1 MCYNVYDAFYSGGDY
16 MKKKK
21 LLIQVAIVTSLFL
34 AAVLIAV
41 EVVLYMSTQ
50 NVYLRSK
57 NEMITRDLKAM
68 SSTVTE
74 TESITTFFDYW
85 KNNKEMIR
93 PFTDEELSQ
102 LTEYWE
108 NTDSSFEWFTPDKP
122 EEYFEGLDPIYMRDL
137 CLSQYDLVV
146 RNLLYKIAEYGYE
159 RYYLLDIGE
168 NSDGTVF
175 TQYSI
180 EEYEYVNSKI
190 DYGLLGSVPDID
202 IYNTDAVKTLRT
214 GEVGDTAFEALKT
227 SDKNPLY
234 AGYILIAS
242 KDDHRYAIC
251 VLYDWSGFQ
260 HKLNDS
266 VLPSVLI
273 SALLIIT
280 ANILLIRFLY
290 VRSIRPVTKIQA
302 SVREYTDSKD
312 TERIVNELAKIKAKN
327 EFGELA
333 ADVSHLADEINR
345 YTTEIAQFAGEKER
359 AAAELEL
366 ATHIQAGS
374 LPSVFPAFPDRN
386 EFDLFASMA
395 PAKEVGGDFYDFFLI
410 DDDHLALAIAD
421 VSGKGIPAALFMMAS
436 KILLDDKAML
446 GGSPAEILEFV
457 NERICSSDN
466 DSMFVTMWLGIL
478 EISTGKLSCSNAGH
492 EYPVIKRAG
501 GDYELFRDKHSP
513 AVGTMSGI
521 PFKSYELT
529 LEKGDALFVYTDGVP
544 EATNSEN
551 ELFGTD
557 RMVEALNSAKDAK
570 PRDLL
575 RTLRASVDAFVGDA
589 PQFDDLTML
598 TLQYFGK

>member
-74 TESITTFFDYW
+74 TKSITTFFDYW
-85 KNNKEMIR
+85 KNNKEKIS

-108 NTDSSFEWFTPDKP
+108 NTDSSFEWFTLDKP

-137 CLSQYDLVV
+137 CLSQYDIVV

-175 TQYSI
+175 TQYSK
-180 EEYEYVNSKI
+180 EEYDGQIGSI

-386 EFDLFASMA
+386 EFDLFASMD
-395 PAKEVGGDFYDFFLI
+395 PAKEVGGDFYDFFMI

-544 EATNSEN
+544 EATNSDN

>member
-1 MCYNVYDAFYSGGDY
+1 
-16 MKKKK
+16 
-21 LLIQVAIVTSLFL
+21 
-34 AAVLIAV
+34 
-41 EVVLYMSTQ
+41 MSTQ

-74 TESITTFFDYW
+74 TKSITTFFDYW
-85 KNNKEMIR
+85 KNNKEKIS

-180 EEYEYVNSKI
+180 EEYEHVNSKI

-386 EFDLFASMA
+386 EFDLFASMD
-395 PAKEVGGDFYDFFLI
+395 PAKEVGGDFYDFFMI

-575 RTLRASVDAFVGDA
+575 RALRASVDAFVGDA

>member
-74 TESITTFFDYW
+74 TKSITTFFDYW
-85 KNNKEMIR
+85 KNNKEKIS

-108 NTDSSFEWFTPDKP
+108 NTDSSFEWFTLDKP

-137 CLSQYDLVV
+137 CLSQYDIVV

-175 TQYSI
+175 TQYSK
-180 EEYEYVNSKI
+180 EEYDGQIGTI

-386 EFDLFASMA
+386 ELDLFASMD

-544 EATNSEN
+544 EATNSDN

>member
-1 MCYNVYDAFYSGGDY
+1 MYDAFYSGGDY

-74 TESITTFFDYW
+74 TKSITTFFDYW
-85 KNNKEMIR
+85 KNNKEKIR

-175 TQYSI
+175 TQYSK
-180 EEYEYVNSKI
+180 EEYDDQNGSI

-280 ANILLIRFLY
+280 ANLLLIRFLY

-374 LPSVFPAFPDRN
+374 LPSVFNAFPDRN
-386 EFDLFASMA
+386 EFDLFASMD
-395 PAKEVGGDFYDFFLI
+395 PAKEVGGDFYDFFMI

-446 GGSPAEILEFV
+446 GGSTAEMLEFV

-513 AVGTMSGI
+513 AIGTMSGI

>member
-1 MCYNVYDAFYSGGDY
+1 

-74 TESITTFFDYW
+74 TKSITTFFDYW
-85 KNNKEMIR
+85 KNNKEKIR

-102 LTEYWE
+102 LVEYWE
-108 NTDSSFEWFTPDKP
+108 NTDSSFEWFTLDKP

-137 CLSQYDLVV
+137 CLSQYDIVV

-175 TQYSI
+175 TQYSK
-180 EEYEYVNSKI
+180 EEYDGQIGSI

-251 VLYDWSGFQ
+251 VLYDWSDFQ

-386 EFDLFASMA
+386 EFDLFASMD
-395 PAKEVGGDFYDFFLI
+395 PAKEVGGDFYDFFMI

-544 EATNSEN
+544 EATNSDN

>member
-1 MCYNVYDAFYSGGDY
+1 

-68 SSTVTE
+68 SDSITE
-74 TESITTFFDYW
+74 TQSITTFFDYW
-85 KNNKEMIR
+85 KNNKEKIC

-102 LTEYWE
+102 LKDFWE
-108 NTDSSFEWFTPDKP
+108 NTDSSFEWFTLDKP
-122 EEYFEGLDPIYMRDL
+122 EEYFESLDPIYMRDL
-137 CLSQYDLVV
+137 CISQYDLVV
-146 RNLLYKIAEYGYE
+146 RNLIYRITEYGYE

-168 NSDGTVF
+168 SSDGTVF
-175 TQYSI
+175 TQYSK
-180 EEYEYVNSKI
+180 EEYYGQNGSI

-312 TERIVNELAKIKAKN
+312 TERITEALAKIKAKN
-327 EFGELA
+327 EFGDLA
-333 ADVSHLADEINR
+333 SDVSRLAEEIGR
-345 YTTEIAQFAGEKER
+345 YTSEIAQLAGEKER

-366 ATHIQAGS
+366 ATRIQTGS
-374 LPSVFPAFPDRN
+374 LPNEFPAFPDRK
-386 EFDLFASMA
+386 EFDLYASMT

-410 DDDHLALAIAD
+410 DDDHLALVIAD
-421 VSGKGIPAALFMMAS
+421 VSGKGVPAALFMMAS
-436 KILLDDKAML
+436 KILLNDKAVL
-446 GGSPAEILEFV
+446 GGSPAEILGFV
-457 NERICSSDN
+457 NERICSGNN
-466 DSMFVTMWLGIL
+466 DSMFVTVWLGIL
-478 EISTGKLSCSNAGH
+478 EISTGKLACSSAGH

-521 PFKSYELT
+521 RFKSYEIVLGA
-529 LEKGDALFVYTDGVP
+529 GDALFVYTDGVP
-544 EATNSEN
+544 EATDSSN

-557 RMVEALNSAKDAK
+557 RMISALNTAKDAGPK
-570 PRDLL
+570 ELL
-575 RTLRASVDAFVGDA
+575 RTVRAAVDGFVGGA

-598 TLQYFGK
+598 TLQYFGKNGKK

>member
-74 TESITTFFDYW
+74 TKSITTFFDYW
-85 KNNKEMIR
+85 KNNKEKIS

-108 NTDSSFEWFTPDKP
+108 NTDSSFEWFTLDKP
-122 EEYFEGLDPIYMRDL
+122 EEYFESLDPIYMRDL

-146 RNLLYKIAEYGYE
+146 RNLIYRITEYGYE

-175 TQYSI
+175 TQYSK
-180 EEYEYVNSKI
+180 EEYDGQIGSI

-251 VLYDWSGFQ
+251 VLYDWSDFQ

-386 EFDLFASMA
+386 EFDLFASMD
-395 PAKEVGGDFYDFFLI
+395 PAKEVGGDFYDFFMI

-544 EATNSEN
+544 EATNSDN

>member
-1 MCYNVYDAFYSGGDY
+1 
-16 MKKKK
+16 MKRKK
-21 LLIQVAIVTSLFL
+21 LLIQVSVVTSLFL

-68 SSTVTE
+68 SDSITE
-74 TESITTFFDYW
+74 TQSITTFFDYW
-85 KNNKEMIR
+85 KNNKEKIC

-102 LTEYWE
+102 LKDFWE
-108 NTDSSFEWFTPDKP
+108 NTDSSFEWFTLDKP
-122 EEYFEGLDPIYMRDL
+122 EEYFESLDPIYMRDL
-137 CLSQYDLVV
+137 CISQYDLVV
-146 RNLLYKIAEYGYE
+146 RNLIYRITEYGYE

-168 NSDGTVF
+168 SSDGTVF
-175 TQYSI
+175 TQYSK
-180 EEYEYVNSKI
+180 EEYYGQNGSI

-214 GEVGDTAFEALKT
+214 GEVGDTAFEALNVK
-227 SDKNPLY
+227 DHGPLY

-273 SALLIIT
+273 SALLVIA

-290 VRSIRPVTKIQA
+290 VRSIRPLTKIQTN
-302 SVREYTDSKD
+302 VREYTDTKD
-312 TERIVNELAKIKAKN
+312 TERITEALAKIKAKN

-333 ADVSHLADEINR
+333 SDVSRLAEEIGR
-345 YTTEIAQFAGEKER
+345 YTSEIAQLAGEKER

-366 ATHIQAGS
+366 ATRIQTGS
-374 LPSVFPAFPDRN
+374 LPNEFPAFPDRK
-386 EFDLFASMA
+386 EFDLYASMT

-410 DDDHLALAIAD
+410 DDDHLALVIAD
-421 VSGKGIPAALFMMAS
+421 VSGKGVPAALFMMAS
-436 KILLDDKAML
+436 KILLNDKAVL
-446 GGSPAEILEFV
+446 GGSPAEILGFV
-457 NERICSSDN
+457 NERICSGNN
-466 DSMFVTMWLGIL
+466 DSMFVTVWLGIL
-478 EISTGKLSCSNAGH
+478 EISTGKLACSNAGH

-521 PFKSYELT
+521 RFKSYEIVLGA
-529 LEKGDALFVYTDGVP
+529 GDALFVYTDGVP
-544 EATNSEN
+544 EATDSSN

-557 RMVEALNSAKDAK
+557 RMISALNTAKDAGPK
-570 PRDLL
+570 ELL
-575 RTLRASVDAFVGDA
+575 RTVRAAVDGFVGGA

-598 TLQYFGK
+598 TLQYFGKDGKK

>member
-74 TESITTFFDYW
+74 TKSITTFFDYW
-85 KNNKEMIR
+85 KNNKEKIR

-180 EEYEYVNSKI
+180 EEYEHVNSRI

-280 ANILLIRFLY
+280 ANLLLIRFLY

-366 ATHIQAGS
+366 ATHIQEGS

-386 EFDLFASMA
+386 EFDLFASMD
-395 PAKEVGGDFYDFFLI
+395 PAKEVGGDFYDFFMI

-446 GGSPAEILEFV
+446 GGSTAEMLEFV

-513 AVGTMSGI
+513 AIGTMSGI

>member
-74 TESITTFFDYW
+74 TKSITTFFDYW
-85 KNNKEMIR
+85 KNNKEKIR

-108 NTDSSFEWFTPDKP
+108 NTDSSFEWFTLDKP

-137 CLSQYDLVV
+137 CLSQYDIVV

-175 TQYSI
+175 TQYSK
-180 EEYEYVNSKI
+180 EEYDGQIGTI

-202 IYNTDAVKTLRT
+202 IYNTGAVKTLRT

-386 EFDLFASMA
+386 EFDLFASMD
-395 PAKEVGGDFYDFFLI
+395 PAKEVGGDFYDFFMI